1 MGTQNRSRGARRYT
15 VEPDTDFLVR
25 RAGLEDALQ
34 IADVHVAAW
43 RETYGPLLPA
53 GALDSLD
60 AGERAQKWAGIIA
73 GGEEVLVAEDAGGIV
88 AWASGGPG
96 RDDDAPVDRELEGIY
111 SPARVHGSG
120 VGQLLLDAVIA
131 DSPAYLWVLDGNAR
145 AEAFYRRNGFRRD
158 GAEREHAVAGIPR
171 TTVRMVRS

>member
-25 RAGLEDALQ
+25 RAGVEGALQ

-73 GGEEVLVAEDAGGIV
+73 GGGVSSPGLRA
-88 AWASGGPG
+88 G
-96 RDDDAPVDRELEGIY
+96 RDVTTTHRWTANSRASTPLPASMAPV
-111 SPARVHGSG
+111 S
-120 VGQLLLDAVIA
+120 
-131 DSPAYLWVLDGNAR
+131 DSCCWTR
-145 AEAFYRRNGFRRD
+145 
-158 GAEREHAVAGIPR
+158 
-171 TTVRMVRS
+171 

>member
-25 RAGLEDALQ
+25 RAGVEDALQ

>member
-25 RAGLEDALQ
+25 RAGVEDALQ

-88 AWASGGPG
+88 AWAPGGPG

>member
-25 RAGLEDALQ
+25 RAGVEDALQ

-73 GGEEVLVAEDAGGIV
+73 GGKEVLVAEDAGGIA

-158 GAEREHAVAGIPR
+158 GAERDHAVAGIPR

>member
-1 MGTQNRSRGARRYT
+1 M
-15 VEPDTDFLVR
+15 
-25 RAGLEDALQ
+25 EDALQ
-34 IADVHVAAW
+34 IADVHVAVW
-43 RETYGPLLPA
+43 LETYGPLLPA

-73 GGEEVLVAEDAGGIV
+73 GGKEVLVAEDAGGIV

>member
-15 VEPDTDFLVR
+15 VEPDSDFLVR
-25 RAGLEDALQ
+25 RAGVEDALQ

-60 AGERAQKWAGIIA
+60 AGERAQKWVGIIA
-73 GGEEVLVAEDAGGIV
+73 GGAEVLVAEDAGGIV

-158 GAEREHAVAGIPR
+158 GAERDHAVAGIPR

>member
-25 RAGLEDALQ
+25 RAGVEGALQ

-73 GGEEVLVAEDAGGIV
+73 GGKEVLVAEDAGGIV

>member
-25 RAGLEDALQ
+25 RAGVEDALQ

-73 GGEEVLVAEDAGGIV
+73 GGIV

-111 SPARVHGSG
+111 SLARVHGSG
-120 VGQLLLDAVIA
+120 VGQLLLDVVIA

>member
-1 MGTQNRSRGARRYT
+1 M
-15 VEPDTDFLVR
+15 
-25 RAGLEDALQ
+25 
-34 IADVHVAAW
+34 
-43 RETYGPLLPA
+43 
-53 GALDSLD
+53 
-60 AGERAQKWAGIIA
+60 
-73 GGEEVLVAEDAGGIV
+73 
-88 AWASGGPG
+88 
-96 RDDDAPVDRELEGIY
+96 DRELEGIY

-145 AEAFYRRNGFRRD
+145 AEAFYRRNSFRRD

>member
-25 RAGLEDALQ
+25 RAGVEDALQ

-53 GALDSLD
+53 GALDSSTPGRELRS
-60 AGERAQKWAGIIA
+60 GPGSSP
-73 GGEEVLVAEDAGGIV
+73 GVTEVLVAEDAGGIV

-111 SPARVHGSG
+111 SLARVHGSG
-120 VGQLLLDAVIA
+120 VGQLLLDVVIA

>member
-25 RAGLEDALQ
+25 RAGVEDALQ

-60 AGERAQKWAGIIA
+60 AGERAQKWAGVIA
-73 GGEEVLVAEDAGGIV
+73 GGYRGAGG
-88 AWASGGPG
+88 GGRRGVSSPGLRAG
-96 RDDDAPVDRELEGIY
+96 RDVTTTHRWTANSRASTPLPASMAPV
-111 SPARVHGSG
+111 S
-120 VGQLLLDAVIA
+120 
-131 DSPAYLWVLDGNAR
+131 DSCCWTR
-145 AEAFYRRNGFRRD
+145 
-158 GAEREHAVAGIPR
+158 
-171 TTVRMVRS
+171 

>member
-1 MGTQNRSRGARRYT
+1 M
-15 VEPDTDFLVR
+15 
-25 RAGLEDALQ
+25 EDALQ

-73 GGEEVLVAEDAGGIV
+73 GGKEVLVAEDAGGIV

>member
-1 MGTQNRSRGARRYT
+1 M
-15 VEPDTDFLVR
+15 EPDTDFLVR
-25 RAGLEDALQ
+25 RAGVEDALQ

-73 GGEEVLVAEDAGGIV
+73 GGKEVLVAEDAGGIV

>member
-1 MGTQNRSRGARRYT
+1 AAPAGRGAGQSRRRG
-15 VEPDTDFLVR
+15 ESSEGGRDQR
-25 RAGLEDALQ
+25 RGVQ
-34 IADVHVAAW
+34 RCWW
-43 RETYGPLLPA
+43 RRTP
-53 GALDSLD
+53 
-60 AGERAQKWAGIIA
+60 
-73 GGEEVLVAEDAGGIV
+73 GGIV

>member
-25 RAGLEDALQ
+25 RAGVEDALQ

-73 GGEEVLVAEDAGGIV
+73 GGKEVLVAEDAGGIV

>member
-1 MGTQNRSRGARRYT
+1 MGQDHRRGVQRCWWRRT
-15 VEPDTDFLVR
+15 P
-25 RAGLEDALQ
+25 
-34 IADVHVAAW
+34 
-43 RETYGPLLPA
+43 
-53 GALDSLD
+53 
-60 AGERAQKWAGIIA
+60 
-73 GGEEVLVAEDAGGIV
+73 GGIV

-158 GAEREHAVAGIPR
+158 GAEHEHAVAGIPR

>member
-25 RAGLEDALQ
+25 RAGVEDALQ
-34 IADVHVAAW
+34 IADVYVAAW

-131 DSPAYLWVLDGNAR
+131 DSPLTCGSSTAMPVP
-145 AEAFYRRNGFRRD
+145 RRST
-158 GAEREHAVAGIPR
+158 AA
-171 TTVRMVRS
+171 TVSVGMVRNANTPWRAFPGRPSGW

>member
-15 VEPDTDFLVR
+15 VEPNTDFLVR
-25 RAGLEDALQ
+25 RAGVEDALQ

-73 GGEEVLVAEDAGGIV
+73 GGGTEVLVAEDAGG
-88 AWASGGPG
+88 
-96 RDDDAPVDRELEGIY
+96 
-111 SPARVHGSG
+111 
-120 VGQLLLDAVIA
+120 
-131 DSPAYLWVLDGNAR
+131 
-145 AEAFYRRNGFRRD
+145 YRRLGFGR
-158 GAEREHAVAGIPR
+158 AG
-171 TTVRMVRS
+171 T

>member
-25 RAGLEDALQ
+25 RAGVEDALQ

-73 GGEEVLVAEDAGGIV
+73 GGEEVLVAEDARG
-88 AWASGGPG
+88 
-96 RDDDAPVDRELEGIY
+96 
-111 SPARVHGSG
+111 
-120 VGQLLLDAVIA
+120 
-131 DSPAYLWVLDGNAR
+131 
-145 AEAFYRRNGFRRD
+145 YRRLGFGRV
-158 GAEREHAVAGIPR
+158 G
-171 TTVRMVRS
+171 T

>member
-25 RAGLEDALQ
+25 RAGVEDALQ
-34 IADVHVAAW
+34 IADVHVATW

-73 GGEEVLVAEDAGGIV
+73 GGKEVLVAEDAGGIV

>member
-1 MGTQNRSRGARRYT
+1 M
-15 VEPDTDFLVR
+15 
-25 RAGLEDALQ
+25 
-34 IADVHVAAW
+34 
-43 RETYGPLLPA
+43 
-53 GALDSLD
+53 
-60 AGERAQKWAGIIA
+60 
-73 GGEEVLVAEDAGGIV
+73 AEDAGGGGIV

-131 DSPAYLWVLDGNAR
+131 DSPAYLSALDGNAR